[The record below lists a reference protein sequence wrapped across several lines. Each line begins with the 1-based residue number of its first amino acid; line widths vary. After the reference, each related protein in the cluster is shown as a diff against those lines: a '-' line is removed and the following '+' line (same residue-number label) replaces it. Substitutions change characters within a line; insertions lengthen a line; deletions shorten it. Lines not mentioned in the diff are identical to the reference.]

1 MRCRLHARQDAM
13 TPNRTMT
20 VCWAWALA
28 LFAVLLG
35 FQADAQS
42 VKWRP
47 EVVIAYPL
55 TFNAWKLAIF
65 KGTFER
71 VTGWTI
77 KWLELSDANKAVV
90 TLGAGESQIVVAN
103 SLDVANAMSRD
114 IDCKIIW
121 TVQANCLRVCRSCQP
136 LNPPSAG

>member
-1 MRCRLHARQDAM
+1 MAYKRVIIAA
-13 TPNRTMT
+13 
-20 VCWAWALA
+20 VGVVV
-28 LFAVLLG
+28 LFLVTG
-35 FQADAQS
+35 ADAQ

-77 KWLELSDANKAVV
+77 KWLELNDAHKATT
-90 TLGAGESQIVVAN
+90 TLGAGESQMVVAN
-103 SLDVANAMSRD
+103 SLDIANALSRD
-114 IDCKIIW
+114 IDTKIIW
-121 TVQANCLRVCRSCQP
+121 TVQAQTRP
-136 LNPPSAG
+136 GPHPSAVDSPAAGFG